1 MIDPF
6 ISFTHPEYSISKPL
20 KEVSVGYGNS
30 NQRVVIAN
38 ADQGEV
44 QTIDNPML
52 MTASDATRVGKRAQE
67 ILSHRKVISGEFRAD
82 VRLDCLDPIIVTS
95 KYASNIIAVT
105 EVHYSTTGG
114 AIRGKYV
121 GRVTSIVLEPEVRY
135 SGEYYSGEV

>member
-1 MIDPF
+1 
-6 ISFTHPEYSISKPL
+6 
-20 KEVSVGYGNS
+20 
-30 NQRVVIAN
+30 
-38 ADQGEV
+38 
-44 QTIDNPML
+44 ML